1 MICNINNLRDIS
13 DKVVLSVVKDKLF
26 RSGGKIDID
35 LGCGYVV
42 YGVEFWENAPW
53 YYLCVDGDEEYPK
66 PYAADLFFVSG
77 NKLSIYWQ
85 LSFCTNFNGAQVAS
99 LVFEEWA
106 GDRRFYER

>member
-1 MICNINNLRDIS
+1 ML
-13 DKVVLSVVKDKLF
+13 
-26 RSGGKIDID
+26 
-35 LGCGYVV
+35 LGII
-42 YGVEFWENAPW
+42 
-53 YYLCVDGDEEYPK
+53 
-66 PYAADLFFVSG
+66 YALMAMKSIQNHTQLTCFFVSG